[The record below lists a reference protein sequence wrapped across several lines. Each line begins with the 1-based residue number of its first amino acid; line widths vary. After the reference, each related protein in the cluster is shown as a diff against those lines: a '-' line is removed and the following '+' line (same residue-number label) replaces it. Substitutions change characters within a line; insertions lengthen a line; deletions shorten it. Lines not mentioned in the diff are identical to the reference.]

1 MKPLDR
7 DRKRRKK
14 SKTWHHEVR
23 ECVCGTYEVDPSV
36 SHLPTGLWFIQSW
49 SAKVRKWLQKL
60 QITLDFN
67 HSKERSSAQ
76 VTEESAQPGD
86 TRDKAVEGHVQGSRS
101 KALRQQLNY
110 LPVALHPWTGRRTDG
125 GQRSTG
131 QQAAPVQDAC
141 VPMASRAALSS
152 KGLMVP
158 DESSSNWKK
167 MAWERTIC

>member
-1 MKPLDR
+1 M
-7 DRKRRKK
+7 
-14 SKTWHHEVR
+14 
-23 ECVCGTYEVDPSV
+23 
-36 SHLPTGLWFIQSW
+36 
-49 SAKVRKWLQKL
+49 
-60 QITLDFN
+60 
-67 HSKERSSAQ
+67 
-76 VTEESAQPGD
+76 
-86 TRDKAVEGHVQGSRS
+86 EGHVQGSRS

-125 GQRSTG
+125 GQRSSG
-131 QQAAPVQDAC
+131 QQAAPGQDAC